1 MNKYTVI
8 DIETTGLKYLEGA
21 EITEIA
27 GCNVVDGEIITT
39 FSSLIKTKGKLSDFI
54 VNLTGITNQ
63 MIVNAPAFDFAM
75 TYFFRSLNI
84 VPDTNI
90 IIHNVEFDYNFI
102 KYWLNKNNIINP
114 LKDCNKICS
123 LELARKVLP
132 GEIHKLEVLKKKFGI
147 RTKSHRALNDV
158 LVTKKVYEEL
168 KKIENG

>member
-1 MNKYTVI
+1 MTKYTVI

-27 GCNVVDGEIITT
+27 GCNVVDNEIITT
-39 FSSLIKTKGKLSDFI
+39 FSSLIKTKEKLSDFI
-54 VNLTGITNQ
+54 VNLTGITNE
-63 MIVNAPAFDFAM
+63 MIVNAPAFDFVICN
-75 TYFFRSLNI
+75 FFRSLNI
-84 VPDTNI
+84 VSGTNI
-90 IIHNVEFDYNFI
+90 VIHNAKFDYNFI
-102 KYWLNKNNIINP
+102 EYWIKKHNVYSYLDKCNI
-114 LKDCNKICS
+114 ICS

-147 RTKSHRALNDV
+147 KTKSHRALNDV